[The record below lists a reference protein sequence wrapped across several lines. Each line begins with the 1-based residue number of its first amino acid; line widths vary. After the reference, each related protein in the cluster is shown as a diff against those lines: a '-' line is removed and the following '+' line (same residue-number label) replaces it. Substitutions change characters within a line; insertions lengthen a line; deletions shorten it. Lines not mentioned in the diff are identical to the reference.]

1 MVSSSTSVNP
11 VINSLMRPKDRL
23 IANHLF
29 CPFERRVVCPMATH
43 STWYVLGLYRKRSG
57 EMSLPEG
64 REIGGR
70 SVFDT
75 AT

>member
-1 MVSSSTSVNP
+1 LTQ
-11 VINSLMRPKDRL
+11 
-23 IANHLF
+23 
-29 CPFERRVVCPMATH
+29 
-43 STWYVLGLYRKRSG
+43 VLGLYRKRSG